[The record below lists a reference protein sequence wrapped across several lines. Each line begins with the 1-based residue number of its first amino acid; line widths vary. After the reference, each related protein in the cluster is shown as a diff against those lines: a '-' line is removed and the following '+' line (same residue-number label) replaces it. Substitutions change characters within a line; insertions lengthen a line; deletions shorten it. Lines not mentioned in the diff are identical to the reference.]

1 MSPKH
6 IQKQKQKKQQNL
18 QINQILDIQIT
29 VMTKQRLN
37 RLKKY
42 MITVTCSYS
51 IEA

>member
-1 MSPKH
+1 MSQKH
-6 IQKQKQKKQQNL
+6 IQKTKTKKQQNL
-18 QINQILDIQIT
+18 QINQTLDIQIT
-29 VMTKQRLN
+29 VMAKQKLY

>member
-1 MSPKH
+1 MSLKY
-6 IQKQKQKKQQNL
+6 IQKQKQQQNL
-18 QINQILDIQIT
+18 QINQTLDIQIT